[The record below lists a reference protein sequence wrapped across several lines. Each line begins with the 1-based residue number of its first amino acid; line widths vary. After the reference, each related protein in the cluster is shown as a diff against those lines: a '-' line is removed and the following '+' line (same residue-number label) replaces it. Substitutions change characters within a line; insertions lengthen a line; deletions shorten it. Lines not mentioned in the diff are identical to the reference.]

1 MKETRRLVFATN
13 NNHKLHEVRNIVGS
27 AFEII
32 SLKEAG
38 LNEELPETSDTLE
51 GNALQKARRVKELTG
66 MDCFADDTG
75 LMVDALDDAPGVYSA
90 RFAGEHCSPED
101 NMAKLL
107 QMMDG
112 ISNRNARF
120 ETVIAL
126 VSETGEHLFRGVAPG
141 RIATDRA
148 GHNGFGYDPIFIS
161 DETGLRFAEM
171 TETDKN
177 SISHRGRATEKLI
190 EFLMAR

>member
-1 MKETRRLVFATN
+1 MRRLVFATN
-13 NNHKLHEVRNIVGS
+13 NNHKLQEVRDIVGS

-38 LNEELPETSDTLE
+38 VDEELPETCDTLE
-51 GNALQKARRVKELTG
+51 GNALQKAHRVKELTG

-75 LMVDALDDAPGVYSA
+75 LMVDALDGAPGVYSA
-90 RFAGEHCSPED
+90 RFAGEHCSPDD

-107 QMMDG
+107 ALMEGKTD
-112 ISNRNARF
+112 RNARF

-126 VSETGEHLFRGVAPG
+126 IMDDEEHLFKGVAPG

-171 TETDKN
+171 TEAAKN

-190 EFLMAR
+190 GFLLTE